1 MNVKIIDAGALSA
14 LRPLE
19 VVSYLRSSGWTKAG
33 EKPGNWSRWVRAD
46 REGEEF
52 EVTVPLNHQFRDFPT
67 RMGDVLQVLAV
78 IEARSQLEI
87 LRDLLV
93 TGSDVIRLWLV
104 DPELADASV
113 PLDEGATFIQK
124 AKDLMLAAACAA
136 VSPSVYYP
144 SRKPAQAMDY
154 IRRARLGQTEAGSFI
169 VTIISP
175 VPPSF
180 TGPSGQLF
188 ALEEPYERQVTQV
201 LAMALNSVR
210 QAAEDAATSGQV
222 NSFVQ
227 AVPHGV
233 STNLCDALVGMGSSG
248 DGNRALEIQFSWS
261 RNRPLAPEA
270 EVPHRILFDADVFPV
285 IRQAAVYLKE
295 SSPREEFEVRGL
307 VVKLDRPEA
316 TTTGK
321 VTILG
326 RIDDLRRR
334 VVVELK
340 DSDYHKAV
348 TAHAQNRF
356 VRCSG
361 SLLHEG
367 RAFRLH
373 KPYGFTVE
381 DDDP

>member
-1 MNVKIIDAGALSA
+1 MPSSA
-14 LRPLE
+14 
-19 VVSYLRSSGWTKAG
+19 
-33 EKPGNWSRWVRAD
+33 WVRPATETA
-46 REGEEF
+46 RWKSSF
-52 EVTVPLNHQFRDFPT
+52 E
-67 RMGDVLQVLAV
+67 
-78 IEARSQLEI
+78 
-87 LRDLLV
+87 
-93 TGSDVIRLWLV
+93 
-104 DPELADASV
+104 
-113 PLDEGATFIQK
+113 
-124 AKDLMLAAACAA
+124 
-136 VSPSVYYP
+136 
-144 SRKPAQAMDY
+144 
-154 IRRARLGQTEAGSFI
+154 
-169 VTIISP
+169 
-175 VPPSF
+175 
-180 TGPSGQLF
+180 
-188 ALEEPYERQVTQV
+188 
-201 LAMALNSVR
+201 
-210 QAAEDAATSGQV
+210 
-222 NSFVQ
+222 
-227 AVPHGV
+227 
-233 STNLCDALVGMGSSG
+233 
-248 DGNRALEIQFSWS
+248 WS
-261 RNRPLAPEA
+261 RNRPLAPD
-270 EVPHRILFDADVFPV
+270 EVLAQGKSSMRMSSPS

-295 SSPREEFEVRGL
+295 SSPREEFEIRGL